1 MLLPLKTQFL
11 IILFSFLGG
20 ALAGIIFDGYRLIRG
35 FKVPKFVIIIEDI
48 LFWILCSMTVFV
60 FLLEF
65 NQAFLNL
72 YVYLFIILGL
82 IFYLTFFS
90 KYIVKIENYLSI
102 VIFKIIRIVFKN
114 MRYLFKNI
122 FIK

>member
-11 IILFSFLGG
+11 IILFSFLAG

-102 VIFKIIRIVFKN
+102 AIFKIIRIVFKN